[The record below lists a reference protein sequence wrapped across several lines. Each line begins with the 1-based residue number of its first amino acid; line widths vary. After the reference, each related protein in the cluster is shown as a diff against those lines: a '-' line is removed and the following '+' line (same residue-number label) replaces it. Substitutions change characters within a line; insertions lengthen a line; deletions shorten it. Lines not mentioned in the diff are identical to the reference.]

1 MIKGSVQGQE
11 LIIGSSVIAADTI
24 NYLTAEFI
32 FRTSDWDGLVKI
44 ARLSNGENS
53 VEVQLTDDK
62 ILASNGLNLTEGSWD
77 ISLTGYKYV
86 NGELEQR
93 ITTIRRKFMV
103 QPSDIPDGD
112 PLPSLPSLGEQI
124 LGKVAEIKTE
134 VDSMTASAEML
145 PSDSEA
151 FANVTTQDD
160 IIHISF
166 GIPKGDT
173 GAKGDKGNTGEKG
186 DKGDTGE
193 KGDKGDTGEK
203 GDKGDTGEK
212 GDKGDTGEKGD
223 KGNPGI
229 IYMPSVS
236 SSGVLSWSNDGGE
249 ENPDPVD
256 IVTAVLSALPSAVGV
271 SF

>member
-62 ILASNGLNLTEGSWD
+62 ILASDGLNLTEGSWD
-77 ISLTGYKYV
+77 ISLTGYKYI

-93 ITTIRRKFMV
+93 ITTTRRKFMV

-145 PSDSEA
+145 PSGSEA
-151 FANVTTQDD
+151 SVNVTTQDD

-173 GAKGDKGNTGEKG
+173 GEKGNKGDKG
-186 DKGDTGE
+186 DKGDTGATGPQGSKGNTGAVGP
-193 KGDKGDTGEK
+193 KGDKGDIGSTGPK
-203 GDKGDTGEK
+203 GDKGD
-212 GDKGDTGEKGD
+212 
-223 KGNPGI
+223 PGVI
-229 IYMPSVS
+229 FTPSVS
-236 SSGVLSWSNDGGE
+236 PSGVLSWSNDSGE

-256 IVTAVLSALPSAVGV
+256 IITAVLSALPSAVGV

>member
-32 FRTSDWDGLVKI
+32 FRTSDWNGLVKI
-44 ARLSNGENS
+44 ARMSNGENS

-62 ILASNGLNLTEGSWD
+62 ILVSDGLNLTEGLWD
-77 ISLTGYKYV
+77 ISLIGYKYV

-93 ITTIRRKFMV
+93 ITTIRRKFTV
-103 QPSDIPDGD
+103 QPSDIPDGEL
-112 PLPSLPSLGEQI
+112 LPSLPSLGEQI

-134 VDSMTASAEML
+134 VDSMTATAQTL
-145 PSDSEA
+145 PAGSEA
-151 FANVTTQDD
+151 YANVLTQDD
-160 IIHISF
+160 TILISF
-166 GIPKGDT
+166 GVPRGEKGAKGDKGDT
-173 GAKGDKGNTGEKG
+173 GEKGDKGNTGEKG

-193 KGDKGDTGEK
+193 KGDKGNT
-203 GDKGDTGEK
+203 
-212 GDKGDTGEKGD
+212 
-223 KGNPGI
+223 GI
-229 IYMPSVS
+229 IYTPSVS
-236 SSGVLSWSNDGGE
+236 SSGILSWSNDGGE

-256 IVTAVLSALPSAVGV
+256 IVAAVLNALPSAMGV

>member
-44 ARLSNGENS
+44 ARLSNGANS

-62 ILASNGLNLTEGSWD
+62 ILASDGLNLTEGSWD

-93 ITTIRRKFMV
+93 ITTIRRKFTV
-103 QPSDIPDGD
+103 HPSDIPDGD

-145 PSDSEA
+145 PSGSEA

-173 GAKGDKGNTGEKG
+173 GEKG
-186 DKGDTGE
+186 DKGDKGGKGDTGATGPQGSKGDTGAVGP
-193 KGDKGDTGEK
+193 KGDKGDIGVTGPK
-203 GDKGDTGEK
+203 GDKGD
-212 GDKGDTGEKGD
+212 
-223 KGNPGI
+223 PGVI
-229 IYMPSVS
+229 FTPSVS
-236 SSGVLSWSNDGGE
+236 SSGVLSWSNNGGK

-256 IVTAVLSALPSAVGV
+256 IVTAVLGALPSAVGV

>member
-24 NYLTAEFI
+24 NYLTASFI

-62 ILASNGLNLTEGSWD
+62 ILASDGLNLSEGVWEM
-77 ISLTGYKYV
+77 SLTGYKYI
-86 NGELEQR
+86 NGELVQR
-93 ITTIRRKFMV
+93 ITTVCKKFTV
-103 QPSDIPDGD
+103 QRSDIPDGE

-134 VDSMTASAEML
+134 VDSMTATAEML
-145 PSDSEA
+145 PSGSEA

-173 GAKGDKGNTGEKG
+173 GEKG
-186 DKGDTGE
+186 DKGDTGDE
-193 KGDKGDTGEK
+193 GDKGDKGDPGDKGDTGTTFTPAVSS
-203 GDKGDTGEK
+203 D
-212 GDKGDTGEKGD
+212 
-223 KGNPGI
+223 GI
-229 IYMPSVS
+229 I
-236 SSGVLSWSNDGGE
+236 SWTNDDKKQ
-249 ENPDPVD
+249 NPTPVNL
-256 IVTAVLSALPSAVGV
+256 VAAVIRALPSAVGV
-271 SF
+271 RF